1 MKTYPEI
8 YTAAEAIRRGG
19 LIRAG
24 YLHTALATKLER
36 TSLLSIIYPSMSQ
49 SELDKLSEQMI
60 AAFSRGQ
67 VIQEA
72 LCQIGYCRDIPKSV
86 RK

>member
-19 LIRAG
+19 LIIAG

-36 TSLLSIIYPSMSQ
+36 TSFMSIVYPSMSQ
-49 SELDKLSEQMI
+49 SELDKLSEQMV
-60 AAFSRGQ
+60 AAFSRGHA
-67 VIQEA
+67 IQEA
-72 LCQIGYCRDIPKSV
+72 LCQIGYCRDIPNGV